1 MRCDECGRPIQSAEM
16 WQLAGTRNAP
26 PARTMQ
32 ILCRDCRVSAG
43 SRPIETVV
51 QSPDDEGEM
60 TGQSA

>member
-1 MRCDECGRPIQSAEM
+1 M